1 MPELVARVLALLRR
15 THDSCVEEVLPA
27 AMIQWPV
34 GRHRLKKCLTLHV
47 REM

>member
-27 AMIQWPV
+27 AMIQRRPAV
-34 GRHRLKKCLTLHV
+34 ID
-47 REM
+47 